1 MLENRSYQKEL
12 LDEEHIEPSLLFQN
26 LKELNFINRYL
37 GGHRISVKGIS
48 RLLKKY
54 KDIQHLMDIGCGGG
68 DALMAMYRWSDKHKS
83 DLRFTGADLKAD
95 CITYAKKFCA
105 GIPAIQ
111 FRQEDFRTVLNSD
124 DSVSAVHAALFFHH
138 FTEEEIIQFLKTCKE
153 HKVAV
158 VINDLERNILAY
170 YSIKLLTRLF
180 SSSPLVKNDAP
191 LSVARGFKKKE
202 WRAMLKAAGIENYEI
217 ESCWAFR
224 HLIVIYP

>member
-48 RLLKKY
+48 TLLKKH
-54 KDIQHLMDIGCGGG
+54 KDLQHLMDIGCGGG
-68 DALMAMYRWSDKHKS
+68 DALMAMYRWSDKRKLKLHYTGSDLKS
-83 DLRFTGADLKAD
+83 D
-95 CITYAKKFCA
+95 CIAYAEKYCE

-111 FRQEDFRTVLNSD
+111 FRQEDFRTVLNTDRSI
-124 DSVSAVHAALFFHH
+124 SAVHAALFFHH
-138 FTEEEIIQFLKTCKE
+138 FTEEEIVQFLKVCKDY
-153 HKVAV
+153 KVAV

-170 YSIKLLTRLF
+170 YSIKILTRLF

-202 WRAMLKAAGIENYEI
+202 WRAILKSAGIDHYTI

-224 HLIVIYP
+224 HLIIIYP